1 MDWETITNNGTD
13 KGLIS
18 EIYEWLI
25 QLNSNKKRQP
35 NQKMSRRLKQTFFKR
50 RHTDDQQAHEKMLN
64 ITNYQR
70 NANQSYTE
78 VSFHTSLWRV
88 HAQSCLTLFDP
99 LDCSPPGLLCPW
111 DSPGK
116 NTGMGCHFLRPSLFQ
131 VIHENFHSLSSQL
144 SVRFSTVKM
153 QFFCLYLI
161 NDL

>member
-70 NANQSYTE
+70 NANQNYNGLSP
-78 VSFHTSLWRV
+78 HTGQNG
-88 HAQSCLTLFDP
+88 H
-99 LDCSPPGLLCPW
+99 
-111 DSPGK
+111 
-116 NTGMGCHFLRPSLFQ
+116 H
-131 VIHENFHSLSSQL
+131 
-144 SVRFSTVKM
+144 
-153 QFFCLYLI
+153 
-161 NDL
+161 